1 MFRNLLTEIIP
12 PSRSMSSQVS
22 PKVSEDPG
30 MKLLGDQWVLERV
43 VFDVPIGDLIAL
55 LGRKTG
61 SGGSRDTRGH

>member
-1 MFRNLLTEIIP
+1 
-12 PSRSMSSQVS
+12 MSSQVS